1 MVIRGQTP
9 TDQGLAKP
17 VNLIE
22 ECPEVRRWAEDVI
35 NSIDSYKLF
44 PDENFASLLVG
55 VMSSTS
61 TDKQGESFEREDL
74 ERAVARVAQSAF
86 FVRREHDPLI
96 QPIGR
101 TLAAKLFFEAH
112 SNVHFVASVTGMYD
126 SSKLPKLADKGID
139 LSKLANTAPEELQ
152 DQEPKI
158 GASLEFNPDEIPV
171 EVIEQ
176 VLDTA
181 PSWVLRQPAQDFR
194 KSGEPLRI
202 LAISASILL
211 LSSSPFTKKFLERWG
226 EKTADASFEFLEW
239 LRKKISSL
247 RVQDRLVIRTEYR
260 GCEIEFVLPAEEN
273 PVIVAE
279 AVDALRSATDSAC
292 RLVEAL
298 AEFEPTRI
306 TLGYDLPSKKWF
318 PLHATTLKAGIIAD
332 QPRLIAIERLHS
344 GGLSLGGK
352 REQRLP

>member
-1 MVIRGQTP
+1 MVMRGQTP
-9 TDQGLAKP
+9 TNQGVAKP
-17 VNLIE
+17 INLIE
-22 ECPEVRRWAEDVI
+22 ECPEVMHWAEGVI
-35 NSIDSYKLF
+35 NSIDRYKLF

-61 TDKQGESFEREDL
+61 TDKQGESFELEDL
-74 ERAVARVAQSAF
+74 ERTVARVEQSAF
-86 FVRREHDPLI
+86 WVRREHDPLI

-101 TLAAKLFFEAH
+101 TLVAKLFFEAN

-126 SSKLPKLADKGID
+126 SSKLPKLSDKGID
-139 LSKLANTAPEELQ
+139 LSKLPNTAPEELQ

-181 PSWVLRQPAQDFR
+181 PSWVLRQPTQDFR

-202 LAISASILL
+202 LVISASILL

-226 EKTADASFEFLEW
+226 EKTADASFEFLKW

-247 RVQDRLVIRTEYR
+247 RVQDRLVIRTGYR
-260 GCEIEFVLPAEEN
+260 GCEIEFVLPAEKN

-298 AEFEPTRI
+298 AEFEPTRV

-318 PLHATTLKAGIIAD
+318 PLHSTTLKAGIIAD